1 MKLIRVWRHKFGG
14 RPARTMAVVF
24 TPLIAL
30 AKTAVC
36 VSWPLFCI
44 IYACACREGLKSD
57 LKGSQE
63 SGGIILLRIALHCLS

>member
-30 AKTAVC
+30 AKNSRV
-36 VSWPLFCI
+36 
-44 IYACACREGLKSD
+44 RELASF
-57 LKGSQE
+57 LHYLCLRMQ
-63 SGGIILLRIALHCLS
+63 GGP